1 MKFHIHVCNIIR
13 LAGILT
19 ALSWPE
25 YVQADWGVEGGPFIP
40 AEDLS
45 RWFMQGLTAVGEKGT
60 QKGHPKGRPMAGGSR
75 TTSSHSP
82 FPHPLRL
89 AGSPPLHYCWAPC
102 HCANSQVLLLTQK
115 TKKAISWFFPFLLA
129 FPFPLLPRCL
139 PDLSL
144 TAYTLGHL
152 GTPYTDILSLL

>member
-25 YVQADWGVEGGPFIP
+25 YVQADWGVEGGLFIP

-89 AGSPPLHYCWAPC
+89 AGFPHLRYCWAPC

-115 TKKAISWFFPFLLA
+115 IRRQSLGFSHFFLPFPFLC
-129 FPFPLLPRCL
+129 FPTACL
-139 PDLSL
+139 TSL
-144 TAYTLGHL
+144 
-152 GTPYTDILSLL
+152 